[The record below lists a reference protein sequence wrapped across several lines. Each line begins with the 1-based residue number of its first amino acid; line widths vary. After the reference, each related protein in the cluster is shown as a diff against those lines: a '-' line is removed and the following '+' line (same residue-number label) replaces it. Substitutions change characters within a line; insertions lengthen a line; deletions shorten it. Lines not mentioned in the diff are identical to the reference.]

1 MVQFIEIGK
10 EYKKFRVIKTLHE
23 DYIPRKEFSNDDE
36 YRHSKYEK
44 KIELLKKEKDKGN
57 HVLIR
62 KLEPNKYCYTY
73 SLVLKN
79 RKDGKYVTVPSRRF
93 HVQRGE
99 LREYSFFDWIEVT
112 SLNNYKGKNLKES
125 WGAYIVPKNAKVDE
139 IFYIENLMEDI
150 VAQKFWGDIHCA
162 KDGVAKW
169 DGEDLNLILDVY
181 NKTFIMG

>member
-10 EYKKFRVIKTLHE
+10 PDKKFRVIKTLHE
-23 DYIPRKEFSNDDE
+23 DYIPIKEFSNHDE
-36 YRHSKYEK
+36 YRQSKYEK

-62 KLEPNKYCYTY
+62 KLEPNKDCYTDY
-73 SLVLKN
+73 LVLRN

-93 HVQRGE
+93 YVQYGE
-99 LREYSFFDWIEVT
+99 LREYSFLDWIEET
-112 SLNNYKGKNLKES
+112 SLNNYGGKNLRES
-125 WGAYIVPKNAKVDE
+125 WGAYIVPQNAKVDE

-150 VAQKFWGDIHCA
+150 VAQKFWHEIHCA